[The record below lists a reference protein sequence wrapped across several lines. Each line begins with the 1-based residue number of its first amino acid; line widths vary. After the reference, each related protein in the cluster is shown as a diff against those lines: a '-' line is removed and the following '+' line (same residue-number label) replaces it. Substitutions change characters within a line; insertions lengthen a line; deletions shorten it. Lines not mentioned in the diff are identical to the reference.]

1 MLSKTEIERIRKIR
15 QRYDD
20 ELHEAAAQAKIY
32 RDKQD
37 FRNLTTALKNQADR
51 AAMIR
56 AVDAVAFALGVS
68 EEVKGKKG

>member
-1 MLSKTEIERIRKIR
+1 MISKTEIEKLRTIR
-15 QRYDD
+15 QRYDE
-20 ELHEAAAQAKIY
+20 ELHEAAAQAKVY

-56 AVDAVAFALGVS
+56 AVDAVSFALGVS
-68 EEVKGKKG
+68 EEVRRP